1 MILTHVAAAVAA
13 GAPLEGSSKIAGVCS
28 RTVQRWRA
36 APEHDDGRCG
46 NPRRPCNALS
56 AAERAALLETVNL
69 PEYRDL
75 SPKQIVPR
83 LADKGIYLASES
95 TVFRLLREK
104 GQLTHRGRARAPQPR
119 TVEPHVATR
128 PNQVWSWDIT
138 YLRTTLRGRFFYL
151 YMFLD
156 VFSRKVVGW
165 QVHEEESPDHAARL
179 IRSTCADNSVD
190 ASCLAL
196 HSDNGGPMRGS
207 TMLATL
213 QSLGVAPSFSR
224 PSVSNDNP
232 YSEALF
238 RTLKYVP
245 AFPSKPFESIEQA
258 RAWVAAFVRWY
269 NQEHRH
275 SGINFVTPDQRHQ
288 GLDDDIL
295 ARRHALYA
303 RARRRNPQRWSGT
316 TRDWTP
322 TGEVHLNRPRSER
335 KEESKTVAA

>member
-1 MILTHVAAAVAA
+1 MILAHVAAAVAA
-13 GAPLEGSSKIAGVCS
+13 GAPLEGSSTIAGVS
-28 RTVQRWRA
+28 LRTVQRWRA
-36 APEHDDGRCG
+36 APERDDGRCG
-46 NPRRPCNALS
+46 NHRRPCNALS
-56 AAERAALLETVNL
+56 EAERVTVLETVNL
-69 PEYRDL
+69 PEYCDL

-95 TVFRLLREK
+95 TVFRLLREQ
-104 GQLTHRGRARAPQPR
+104 GQLAHRGRARAPQPR
-119 TVEPHVATR
+119 TVEPHIATG

-138 YLRTTLRGRFFYL
+138 YLRTTVRGQFFYL

-156 VFSRKVVGW
+156 VFSRKVMGW

-179 IRSTCADNSVD
+179 IRKACADNSVD

-258 RAWVAAFVRWY
+258 RAWVEAFVHWY
-269 NQEHRH
+269 NHEHRH

-288 GLDDDIL
+288 LLDADIL
-295 ARRHALYA
+295 ARRHALYV
-303 RARRRNPQRWSGT
+303 RARRRCPQRWTGT

-322 TGEVHLNRPRSER
+322 TGDVHLNRPRPQR
-335 KEESKTVAA
+335 KEESQPVAA